1 MNQDK
6 YAADSDAL
14 TLRGWTWESVQIQRE
29 QLALGCQPAA
39 AVSACELGHGIDALD
54 LEERITARIALT
66 RSMENGAKWVRFVP
80 ASGAASRMFAGIRE
94 PREAA
99 IEAQLQSEAPR
110 FPFWSVD
117 QKQQLTDLPASE
129 RPAQAAV
136 WMLHEERG
144 WARLPKGLIP
154 FHQTEEGGARNSFQE
169 HVSEW
174 RQLMG
179 NAALHFTVPGPFQK
193 EIQSI
198 LDATNHRSITTSVQ
212 HPSTDTVAWDLAK
225 QDLVRQP
232 HGGLL
237 FRPGGHGALLQN
249 LNRVDGDFI
258 CVRNIDNVVPASR
271 MAARNE
277 EQAIL
282 MGECARLTDER
293 NARMEALKSGQSN
306 AVQNAIDWLTA
317 FDKNVH
323 EHATDVASCLQ
334 ALDRPLRVAGMVRN
348 TGEPGGGPFWVK
360 QANGRISPG
369 IVESAELP
377 DQMKGKGSHFN
388 PVDLIC
394 SVQKPNGEG
403 AYDLSYFAD
412 QNMFFT
418 ANKTWNGKSIRI
430 LERPGLWNGGMAHW
444 LTRFVEMPNT
454 TFAPVKTV
462 LDLLKPERQI

>member
-1 MNQDK
+1 MNHDK

-14 TLRGWTWESVQIQRE
+14 KSRGWTSESVEIQRE
-29 QLALGCQPAA
+29 QLASGCQPVA
-39 AVSACELGHGIDALD
+39 AVSACEAGDGIDALN
-54 LEERITARIALT
+54 LEERNTARAALT
-66 RSMENGAKWVRFVP
+66 HSMANGAKWMRFVP

-94 PREAA
+94 PREAS
-99 IEAQLQSEAPR
+99 IEAQLQLEAPH

-117 QKQQLTDLPASE
+117 QKQQLTNLPASE
-129 RPAQAAV
+129 RPGQAAL
-136 WMLHEERG
+136 WMLHDESG
-144 WARLPKGLIP
+144 WSRLPKGMIP
-154 FHQTEEGGARNSFQE
+154 FHLSEEGGALNSFQE
-169 HVSEW
+169 HVTEW

-212 HPSTDTVAWDLAK
+212 HPSTDTVAWDLEK
-225 QDLVRQP
+225 QELVRQP

-249 LNRVDGDFI
+249 LNRVDANFI

-282 MGECARLTDER
+282 MGECARLTHER
-293 NARMEALKSGQSN
+293 NARMAALVSGQSN

-317 FDKNVH
+317 FDKNAH
-323 EHATDVASCLQ
+323 EHATDAASCLQ

-360 QANGRISPG
+360 HANGLISPG
-369 IVESAELP
+369 IVESADLP

-403 AYDLSYFAD
+403 AYDLNDFAD
-412 QNMFFT
+412 PKMFFT
-418 ANKTWNGKSIRI
+418 AQKKWNGKSIRI

-462 LDLLKPERQI
+462 MDLLKPERQI